1 MRALIA
7 MQDSLGA
14 IDRRSD
20 RSSKPGLIERAGEIL
35 AICSRAT
42 AAAHTY
48 QELKA
53 MSDQELAKRGLK
65 RADLPRAAFDTLTE
79 KS

>member
-1 MRALIA
+1 MA
-7 MQDSLGA
+7 MQEPVGA
-14 IDRRSD
+14 IDRRSGERAD
-20 RSSKPGLIERAGEIL
+20 KPGLIERAGEIL

-48 QELKA
+48 EELKA

-65 RADLPRAAFDTLTE
+65 RADLPRAAFDALTA